1 MDQSITLKIAGK
13 EYPLKASSPEMEQ
26 LMRIAA
32 DDVNAML
39 AKFDARFPDRKLED
53 KLAFVAIQEAVGKLS
68 AQRKNSR
75 IVEEVSTLHGDLAAY
90 LEGIETK

>member
-1 MDQSITLKIAGK
+1 MDQSITLRIAGK

-68 AQRKNSR
+68 AQRKNTR
-75 IVEEVSTLHGDLAAY
+75 IVEEVTSLHDDIAAY
-90 LEGIETK
+90 LEGIENK